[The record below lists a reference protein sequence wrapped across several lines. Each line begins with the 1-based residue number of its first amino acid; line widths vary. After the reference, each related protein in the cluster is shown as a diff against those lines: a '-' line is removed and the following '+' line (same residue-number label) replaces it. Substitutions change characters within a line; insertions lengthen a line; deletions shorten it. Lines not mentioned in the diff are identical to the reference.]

1 MKILPNIIPL
11 IKIKNSLK
19 FPDKYKADIEKYRRE
34 GNTEKEKEFILKAS
48 SVWGKNIID
57 IFSIDLTV
65 NGRENLPEKGPV
77 VYVSNHQGYGDIP
90 VCCAALDK
98 IQFGFIAKD
107 NLFKIPVFGKW
118 MLRIR
123 SLSMDR
129 EDIRAAMR
137 AIEEGVSYIKQGFS
151 LLIFPEGTRSRGGRV
166 KEFKKGSLKLATKP
180 GVPVVPITIDGSYRI
195 YEEKGKV
202 VNNAKVAIT
211 IHPAIPTAGMSKTE
225 QNQLAERVQHIIE
238 SALPEE
244 LHALEEAPK
253 ENNI

>member
-34 GNTEKEKEFILKAS
+34 GNAEKERDFILKAS

-151 LLIFPEGTRSRGGRV
+151 LLIFPEGTRCSPDKRHEV
-166 KEFKKGSLKLATKP
+166 KSGVSLIASKSSKPLIPVSIKSTYKIFKPTEVIFHKP
-180 GVPVVPITIDGSYRI
+180 VYVTNTDYESESMRI
-195 YEEKGKV
+195 
-202 VNNAKVAIT
+202 
-211 IHPAIPTAGMSKTE
+211 MD
-225 QNQLAERVQHIIE
+225 IIY
-238 SALPEE
+238 S
-244 LHALEEAPK
+244 
-253 ENNI
+253 